1 MKDHQTEAH
10 EQVRCNL
17 CCQSMQQYQ
26 LEHHKNNFCA
36 THSAPPSSCSLA
48 PSSSS
53 AWKDISPRGKKREH
67 PLTSKTLLKPPK
79 NKKVVGIHSPTRSKL
94 SISPQVLKDTQSYSM
109 LGTCAHCN
117 TTLPLPAHQ
126 KHQIKCPNFVSLK
139 NVKMNQKPRSGKKAK
154 NGVFFRFVEL
164 SLERTSRAHQ
174 VQCSCSVGIPRRVY
188 PGPCPDSFEKLTRG
202 ETPLPFCESYFPE
215 TYPKNP

>member
-1 MKDHQTEAH
+1 MIPHIQLQHPCDIFSTIPVNDSPLLKTTAYHT
-10 EQVRCNL
+10 VGCNGSVHL
-17 CCQSMQQYQ
+17 IILPSILQ
-26 LEHHKNNFCA
+26 NNFCA

-126 KHQIKCPNFVSLK
+126 KHQVRGDTLK
-139 NVKMNQKPRSGKKAK
+139 R
-154 NGVFFRFVEL
+154 
-164 SLERTSRAHQ
+164 
-174 VQCSCSVGIPRRVY
+174 
-188 PGPCPDSFEKLTRG
+188 KL
-202 ETPLPFCESYFPE
+202 LHA
-215 TYPKNP
+215 